1 MTTTT
6 RTEQKV
12 VEITD
17 TDVFRSLIERAR
29 GAPCPLTVS
38 RIIAV
43 PSFRGGTDRPEH
55 DRTPDDALSAGRIWS
70 RAARDR

>member
-17 TDVFRSLIERAR
+17 TDFFRSLIERAR
-29 GAPCPLTVS
+29 ISVPADHKSRRRGALVS
-38 RIIAV
+38 RRDGQAK
-43 PSFRGGTDRPEH
+43 H

-70 RAARDR
+70 RP